1 MWSPNCIFFFPIWP
15 YTHTYML
22 KNLFLGA
29 SLGNFVFFFV
39 LFCTL
44 PIFRQLY
51 FTITIIRNFHFSTRW
66 DHRNKN
72 KWQNRHVTLRYLLSL
87 NLNEAIGPLFTY
99 PLMPKE
105 NYLNEDLE
113 LININKYSS
122 LYTIMIEKLH
132 QLSSFVVICFR
143 LECVNWGWIWAL
155 PWYVHETLHIYTIY
169 HSKFFIYLLLSL
181 LLGFQFTGNGEL
193 WFMHLIHAYWQ
204 LTIL

>member
-1 MWSPNCIFFFPIWP
+1 
-15 YTHTYML
+15 ML

-44 PIFRQLY
+44 PIFWQLY

-155 PWYVHETLHIYTIY
+155 PWYVHETLHIYI
-169 HSKFFIYLLLSL
+169 SQQIFYLLTSVSPIR
-181 LLGFQFTGNGEL
+181 FSVHRKWWT
-193 WFMHLIHAYWQ
+193 LIHALNTCL
-204 LTIL
+204 LTTYYIIDSVLGPGDRMVGGGQGRKL